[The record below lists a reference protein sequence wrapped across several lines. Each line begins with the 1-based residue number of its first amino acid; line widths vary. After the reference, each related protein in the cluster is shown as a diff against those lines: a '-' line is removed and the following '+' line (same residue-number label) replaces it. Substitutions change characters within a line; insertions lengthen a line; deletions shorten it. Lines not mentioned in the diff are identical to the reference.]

1 MRTFNVLL
9 GIQAAIKTEEGLDDG
24 RGGDLVDETAQDL
37 VRSADKELTE
47 LDSLHQVILVTL
59 GDHTDQICQGAVG
72 GGVTHLI
79 FTTHGVQSPVN
90 KIRKWG
96 LD

>member
-24 RGGDLVDETAQDL
+24 RGGDLVDETSQDL
-37 VRSADKELTE
+37 VRSADEELAE

-59 GDHTDQICQGAVG
+59 GDHADQI
-72 GGVTHLI
+72 H
-79 FTTHGVQSPVN
+79 
-90 KIRKWG
+90 
-96 LD
+96 